1 MKKTLYSILLVP
13 FALSLQMCSP
23 KVPDSAVPT
32 GRQPKVSPDYADLV
46 VPVNIAPL
54 NFCINEKG
62 DDYVTHFRA
71 PDGAE
76 MIVGG
81 KMTDI
86 DVDAWHELL
95 SHAKGDTL
103 RAYVYVGTGGNWQK
117 YDAVSY
123 VVAEEIDP
131 YISYRHIEPLYVT
144 YEVQKICQRNLENFD
159 IDEIYNNSYYLD
171 NEGDRQCINCHS
183 YQDYNRGG
191 NMQMHVRVVHPGTVI
206 ARDGKLSKVN
216 LKVGKAFS
224 NGAYLSW
231 HPSLPLIAYSINDT
245 WQHFHS
251 TNSNKVEVQ
260 DAASDLILYDVE
272 GNTVRMVEDSPTEL
286 ETFPYW
292 SPKGDK
298 LYYISAQIPEMT
310 PQEMAA
316 YRMEHYADIKYNIY
330 KKDFDMASRTFGP
343 VDTVFDAKSIGFSA
357 TFPRES
363 PDGRYLLF
371 TMGEYGT
378 FHNFHHDAD
387 LYLMDLSDGRV
398 RNLEEANS
406 GDTESYHSWS
416 SNGRWIVFSS
426 RRDNGAYTRLYLT
439 HFDADGRASK
449 PFMVPEKSP
458 FANDMM
464 FRSYNV
470 PEFMVRP
477 VEITKG
483 QWMDAI
489 EKDAVDARFVESSL
503 HGSSGVTASLR

>member
-1 MKKTLYSILLVP
+1 MRNTLNYILICA
-13 FALSLQMCSP
+13 FALSLQMCTT
-23 KVPDSAVPT
+23 KVPESAVNT
-32 GRQPKVSPDYADLV
+32 GRQPKITPDYTDLV
-46 VPVNIAPL
+46 IPVNIAPL
-54 NFCINEKG
+54 NFCIKEKG
-62 DDYVTHFRA
+62 DDYLTRFYA

-76 MIVGG
+76 MLVDGR
-81 KMTDI
+81 MTDI
-86 DVDAWHELL
+86 DVDTWHKLL
-95 SHAKGDTL
+95 KHAQGDTL
-103 RAYVYVGTGGNWQK
+103 RADVYVGTDGHWQR
-117 YDAVSY
+117 YDAITFA
-123 VVAEEIDP
+123 VAEEIDP

-144 YEVQKICQRNLENFD
+144 YEVQKICQRCLENFD
-159 IDEIYNNSYYLD
+159 INEIYNNSYYLD
-171 NEGDRQCINCHS
+171 NEGARQCINCHS

-206 ARDGKLSKVN
+206 ARDDKLTKIN

-224 NGAYLSW
+224 AGAYLSW
-231 HPSLPLIAYSINDT
+231 HPSLPLIAYSVNDT

-251 TNSNKVEVQ
+251 TNTNKVEVQ

-272 GNTVRMVEDSPTEL
+272 GNTVSMVEDSSTEL

-298 LYYISAQIPEMT
+298 LYYISATVPKMT
-310 PQEMAA
+310 PEEMSV

-343 VDTVFDAKSIGFSA
+343 VDTVFDAKSAGMSA

-387 LYLMDLSDGRV
+387 LFLMDLSNGKI
-398 RNLEEANS
+398 RNLEEVNS
-406 GDTESYHSWS
+406 PDTESYHSWS
-416 SNGRWIVFSS
+416 SNGRWIVFST

-439 HFDADGRASK
+439 HFDADGHASK
-449 PFMVPEKSP
+449 PFIVPEKSP
-458 FANDMM
+458 FTNEML
-464 FRSYNV
+464 FKSYNV

-483 QWMDAI
+483 QWMEAI
-489 EKDAVDARFVESSL
+489 EKDAVDAKFVEYSNK
-503 HGSSGVTASLR
+503 